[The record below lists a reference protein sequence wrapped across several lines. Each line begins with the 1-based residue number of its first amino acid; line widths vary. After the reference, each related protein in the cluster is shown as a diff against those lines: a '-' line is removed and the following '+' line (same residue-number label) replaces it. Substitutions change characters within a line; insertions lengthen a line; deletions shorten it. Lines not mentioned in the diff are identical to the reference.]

1 MNLVDRVS
9 GRSLRRA
16 ALALLFLIAA
26 ASCSKHDA
34 RGIADSRSDYRGFT
48 PMKADPARDGLRPV
62 KPYFRGADRAGVL
75 KAIERACDGRRRG
88 SSVYDERTGAGYY
101 VNCNP
106 RNRQLLNGYVSL
118 NPKAQPHS
126 R

>member
-9 GRSLRRA
+9 RRSLRRA
-16 ALALLFLIAA
+16 VLALLFLIAA
-26 ASCSKHDA
+26 ASCSTHDA
-34 RGIADSRSDYRGFT
+34 RGIADSRSNYRGFT

-62 KPYFRGADRAGVL
+62 KPYFRATDRAGVL

-118 NPKAQPHS
+118 NPKVQPHS